1 MHNMSPDLARLL
13 VTERLDEAAQRR
25 RRLAARRSTAAAK
38 VPRRR
43 RGSGLLARLVPR
55 TGVRVPTA

>member
-1 MHNMSPDLARLL
+1 MNNMSPDLARLL

-25 RRLAARRSTAAAK
+25 QRLAARRSAAATK
-38 VPRRR
+38 VPQRR